1 MTTKHK
7 SLQIELSGDFK
18 PLKGPVNSDVKGSL
32 HSIETMGLVDGPGIR
47 TIFFLQGCPLKC
59 QYCHNPDSQ
68 HFMGKK
74 HISVE
79 EVLAIS
85 ERYKEYYE
93 VSGGGVTF
101 SGGEPLMQGAFLIK
115 ALRALKERGIS
126 TCVDTSGYGVKK
138 YYSDVLRLTDTLLLD
153 IKHVDNEKHER
164 LTGRDM
170 TGILSFIQA
179 IAENQYQGKIIIR
192 HVMVPGETDQEVYMD
207 QLIEII
213 GPIQKNVEKIEI
225 LPYHKSGI
233 EKYSQLGWTY
243 DLDQVPEMD
252 PKVANE
258 FEVLVN
264 QKLERSRKRHK
275 AVS

>member
-1 MTTKHK
+1 MTKNE
-7 SLQIELSGDFK
+7 SLQIELTGDFK
-18 PLKGPVNSDVKGSL
+18 EASRSIASEIKGSL

-68 HFMGKK
+68 HFMGSR

-79 EVLAIS
+79 EVLSIS
-85 ERYKEYYE
+85 KRYKEYYE

-115 ALRALKERGIS
+115 ALSALKDKGIS

-138 YYSDVLRLTDTLLLD
+138 YYGEILRLTDTLLLD
-153 IKHVDNEKHER
+153 IKHVDNDKHEK

-170 TGILSFIQA
+170 TGILSFIKA
-179 IAENQYQGKIIIR
+179 IVENQYQGNIIIR
-192 HVMVPGETDQEVYMD
+192 HVMVPGETDQEEYMN
-207 QLIEII
+207 QLVDLITPIE
-213 GPIQKNVEKIEI
+213 KNVEKIEI

-233 EKYSQLGWTY
+233 EKYSQLGWSY
-243 DLDQVPEMD
+243 ELDKVPAMD

-264 QKLERSRKRHK
+264 QKLERSRKRHR